1 MKKVLLKRSASL
13 VQGQPVLPTTSEI
26 EYGELAVNY
35 ASGHETIS
43 MKNSNNQVVSFS
55 SDEKFLDKVGLGHDE
70 ENDELYVRGLGG
82 FTGDNYTTA
91 TSLQEVIS
99 DNEFVTAAALNELNN
114 NKLDASAATGF
125 MTSAQVE
132 TQITGKNYVTSAQVE
147 TQITGKNYATVSQ
160 IPNVGDYFDG
170 AEYDSENV
178 RINFKHGDTVK
189 AYIDAAAFIKDGMVS
204 DVEIATPTAGT
215 HSGVECL
222 VVTFNTDAE
231 KSVIE
236 IPLSEIFDPSNY
248 YNKTEVDSE
257 IERLEGMIEDDEYV
271 ISTAINDLNA
281 RKLDSSAIT
290 DFLTVEG
297 LQDMGFVTTDDL
309 ESMGNTT
316 SGNLA
321 EQAAQVGLAQSSAL
335 TELEQTVENNEYVTA
350 VALNQLNADKLDA
363 SAATNFATTAQVE
376 TQITGKGYITGYTE
390 TDPTVPS
397 WAKAANKPTYTASE
411 VGAMTS
417 GTTLDGIADGSTR
430 KLSNYSLTS
439 HTHSNYVTSAQVET
453 QITGK
458 GYITGYTETD
468 PTVPSWAK
476 QSSKPTYTASEVGA
490 AAATHNH
497 TAADLPTA
505 STSAYGVTKLGTA
518 AGTAAEGNHTHSQ
531 YLTGYTET
539 DPTVPAWAKAA
550 NKPTYTASEVGA
562 LATGTTLDGIADGTT
577 RKLSNY
583 SLTSHTHS
591 NYVTSAQVETQITGK
606 NYATVSQVPSDSGL
620 VHKTGNEVIGQYANK
635 TFYDSCIF
643 FSGATDDAG
652 VILKEGGFIRK
663 DSYSEG
669 ESASRPFQFIASLDS
684 NDDYITLQDALDAKS
699 DTGHTHSQYSL
710 TGHTHTA
717 YTTSAQV
724 ESQITGKNYVTSG
737 QVETQV
743 AGRVL
748 PTVTAADNGKVLQV
762 VNGAWALVTPST
774 VYTGENTPPSSI
786 GNDGDIYLQTD

>member
-189 AYIDAAAFIKDGMVS
+189 AYIDAAVFIKDGMVS

-236 IPLSEIFDPSNY
+236 IPLSDIFDSSNY

-271 ISTAINDLNA
+271 ISTAINDL
-281 RKLDSSAIT
+281 RDSKLDSSAAT
-290 DFLTVEG
+290 D
-297 LQDMGFVTTDDL
+297 
-309 ESMGNTT
+309 
-316 SGNLA
+316 
-321 EQAAQVGLAQSSAL
+321 
-335 TELEQTVENNEYVTA
+335 
-350 VALNQLNADKLDA
+350 
-363 SAATNFATTAQVE
+363 FATTGQVETQITGKNYVTSGQVETQITGKNYVTSAQVE
-376 TQITGKGYITGYTE
+376 TQITGKNYATVSQLPEDILIARYGQPMTQEMLDSFLVPFGDEDTNKPVLLKTEEGNVATYMGSIAGLGYTFCQAEASSENQAKIYYYYYNEGNQRWGSSSITLSVSGHTHSNYMTSAQVESQITGKGYITGYTE

-397 WAKAANKPTYTASE
+397 WAKAASKPTYTASE
-411 VGAMTS
+411 VGAMAS
-417 GTTLDGIADGSTR
+417 GTTLDGIADGATR

-439 HTHSNYVTSAQVET
+439 HTHSNYVTSGQVET
-453 QITGK
+453 
-458 GYITGYTETD
+458 
-468 PTVPSWAK
+468 
-476 QSSKPTYTASEVGA
+476 
-490 AAATHNH
+490 
-497 TAADLPTA
+497 
-505 STSAYGVTKLGTA
+505 
-518 AGTAAEGNHTHSQ
+518 
-531 YLTGYTET
+531 
-539 DPTVPAWAKAA
+539 
-550 NKPTYTASEVGA
+550 
-562 LATGTTLDGIADGTT
+562 
-577 RKLSNY
+577 
-583 SLTSHTHS
+583 
-591 NYVTSAQVETQITGK
+591 
-606 NYATVSQVPSDSGL
+606 
-620 VHKTGNEVIGQYANK
+620 
-635 TFYDSCIF
+635 
-643 FSGATDDAG
+643 
-652 VILKEGGFIRK
+652 
-663 DSYSEG
+663 
-669 ESASRPFQFIASLDS
+669 
-684 NDDYITLQDALDAKS
+684 
-699 DTGHTHSQYSL
+699 
-710 TGHTHTA
+710 
-717 YTTSAQV
+717 
-724 ESQITGKNYVTSG
+724 QITGKNYVTSG

>member
-91 TSLQEVIS
+91 TSLQEVIN
-99 DNEFVTAAALNELNN
+99 DNEFVTAAALNELNTK
-114 NKLDASAATGF
+114 KLDASAATDF

-178 RINFKHGDTVK
+178 RINFKHGNTVK

-204 DVEIATPTAGT
+204 DVVIDAPTAGT
-215 HSGVECL
+215 HTGVDCL
-222 VVTFNTDAE
+222 IVTFNTDAE

-248 YNKTEVDSE
+248 YNKTEVDTE

-309 ESMGNTT
+309 ENMGNTT
-316 SGNLA
+316 SENLSQ
-321 EQAAQVGLAQSSAL
+321 QAAQLGLAQTSAL

-363 SAATNFATTAQVE
+363 SAATEFMTEIDFYDAISSYATTGYVNTQISTAVTSAVTSLTQIIEDNEYVIATALNNLNDNKLDTSAATDFATTAQVE

-397 WAKAANKPTYTASE
+397 WAKAATRPRDVLTVPVTETDVNDVSTYSTTTTGTEIEDAVNSGKMIILKVTGPWSENENDFTLCVATDSGVEVESSNYYRVLVAYNAYTDNYTTNFGYYRLRYLIGSDPVTISYTYKDLTTAPDWNAVSGPNAILNKPTIPS
-411 VGAMTS
+411 
-417 GTTLDGIADGSTR
+417 TLDD
-430 KLSNYSLTS
+430 
-439 HTHSNYVTSAQVET
+439 
-453 QITGK
+453 
-458 GYITGYTETD
+458 
-468 PTVPSWAK
+468 
-476 QSSKPTYTASEVGA
+476 
-490 AAATHNH
+490 
-497 TAADLPTA
+497 
-505 STSAYGVTKLGTA
+505 
-518 AGTAAEGNHTHSQ
+518 
-531 YLTGYTET
+531 
-539 DPTVPAWAKAA
+539 
-550 NKPTYTASEVGA
+550 
-562 LATGTTLDGIADGTT
+562 IADGTT

-591 NYVTSAQVETQITGK
+591 NYVTSGQVET
-606 NYATVSQVPSDSGL
+606 
-620 VHKTGNEVIGQYANK
+620 
-635 TFYDSCIF
+635 
-643 FSGATDDAG
+643 
-652 VILKEGGFIRK
+652 
-663 DSYSEG
+663 
-669 ESASRPFQFIASLDS
+669 
-684 NDDYITLQDALDAKS
+684 
-699 DTGHTHSQYSL
+699 
-710 TGHTHTA
+710 
-717 YTTSAQV
+717 
-724 ESQITGKNYVTSG
+724 QITGKNYVTSG

-774 VYTGENTPPSSI
+774 VYTGENTPPSSM